1 MEKDRGK
8 SFSTYKLKYHLS
20 TQHPQLHRNKLL
32 AEKVQEE
39 QREKTKTKSIQQKLF
54 PVASQREVK
63 ETEESESSKSGGV
76 KNFPVF
82 GIIFTII
89 KSMEIV

>member
-8 SFSTYKLKYHLS
+8 SFSTYKLKYHL